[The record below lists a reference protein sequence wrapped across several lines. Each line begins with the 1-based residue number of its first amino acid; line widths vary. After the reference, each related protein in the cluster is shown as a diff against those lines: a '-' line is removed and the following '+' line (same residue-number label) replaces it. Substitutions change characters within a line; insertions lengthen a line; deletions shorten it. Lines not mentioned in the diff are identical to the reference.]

1 MSPSPNYLT
10 FSPDIAID
18 PTTKLPTGFSGIAY
32 SGGVVPDYGWLG
44 DVAIDIATVQ
54 VPDRMFALVNH
65 DPDQRAGH
73 CRVWIENHAIHVAG
87 EFSKTTEEGRSVAGE
102 FAENAPWK
110 LSVGFNG
117 PADRY
122 EPPTEQTLNGQT
134 LTLSTVF
141 RNARILEVSFVPAD
155 ADPNTRVEAFG
166 ATPGVPPMPDDSP
179 DLKAQIAELKG
190 QVEAL
195 TARATTAETALADE
209 RKSTR
214 LAAVKALFAAIDR
227 EWDEAKA
234 APYLEM
240 SAVAFEAVSADLR
253 ARPAPDP
260 TLFQATATSGKSQTP
275 VVELSAQKIY
285 AARRL

>member
-1 MSPSPNYLT
+1 MSASPNYLT

-18 PTTKLPTGFSGIAY
+18 PATKLPTGFSGVAY

-73 CRVWIENHAIHVAG
+73 CRVWIESNAIHVAG
-87 EFSKTTEEGRSVAGE
+87 EFSRTTEEGRSVAGE
-102 FAENAPWK
+102 FAEKAPWK

-117 PADRY
+117 PMDRY
-122 EPPTEQTLNGQT
+122 EPPTQQLLNGQT
-134 LTLSTVF
+134 LTLGAVF
-141 RNARILEVSFVPAD
+141 RNARVLEVSFVPAD

-166 ATPGVPPMPDDSP
+166 AHPGASPMPDDS
-179 DLKAQIAELKG
+179 AQVAELKT
-190 QVEAL
+190 QIEAAN
-195 TARATTAETALADE
+195 ARATAAETALADY
-209 RKSTR
+209 RKTTR
-214 LAAVKALFAAIDR
+214 LAAVKTLFSTIGR

-234 APYLEM
+234 SPYLNM
-240 SAVAFEAVSADLR
+240 SDEVFEAVSLDLQAHKPAAD
-253 ARPAPDP
+253 PE
-260 TLFQATATSGKSQTP
+260 LFQATATSGKNPAP
-275 VVELSAQKIY
+275 VIELSAQKIY